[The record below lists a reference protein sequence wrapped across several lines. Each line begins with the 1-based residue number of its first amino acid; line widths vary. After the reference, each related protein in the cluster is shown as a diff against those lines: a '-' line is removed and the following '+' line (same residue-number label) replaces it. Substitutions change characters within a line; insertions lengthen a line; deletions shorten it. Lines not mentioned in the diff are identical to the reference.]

1 MTKAIIF
8 DLDGVLITTR
18 FLSERFEEKYG
29 VPVAKFLPVLRLAL
43 AKATLT
49 SSGDSFVYWQPH
61 LKEWGVNLNRDEF
74 FNFWFQDEKMASKM
88 KDLIIKLKTKDI
100 KIFIL
105 SDNFKERTDFLE
117 QKYPI
122 LAEATDKR
130 YYSWQTDLLK
140 PDPRAYRQ
148 ILSENN
154 LKPEECIYFDD
165 EKENIESASKLG
177 IKAFVF
183 PGAEQT
189 KRILEEHKIL

>member
-1 MTKAIIF
+1 
-8 DLDGVLITTR
+8 
-18 FLSERFEEKYG
+18 
-29 VPVAKFLPVLRLAL
+29 
-43 AKATLT
+43 
-49 SSGDSFVYWQPH
+49 
-61 LKEWGVNLNRDEF
+61 
-74 FNFWFQDEKMASKM
+74 M